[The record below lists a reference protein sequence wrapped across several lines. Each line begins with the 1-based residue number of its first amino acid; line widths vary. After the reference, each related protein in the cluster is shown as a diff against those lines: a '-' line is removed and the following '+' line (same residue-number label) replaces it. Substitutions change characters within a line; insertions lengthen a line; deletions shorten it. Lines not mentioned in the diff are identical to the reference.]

1 MQHSTTCLNGF
12 AGESMHKINKA
23 ILMTNK
29 DIPGTSVFILLMIGI
44 ILLIGGQDT
53 RYQLSMVIKTNAE
66 TAVAV
71 DAEDTRVVNATQKAE
86 TMVQ

>member
-1 MQHSTTCLNGF
+1 
-12 AGESMHKINKA
+12 MHKINKA